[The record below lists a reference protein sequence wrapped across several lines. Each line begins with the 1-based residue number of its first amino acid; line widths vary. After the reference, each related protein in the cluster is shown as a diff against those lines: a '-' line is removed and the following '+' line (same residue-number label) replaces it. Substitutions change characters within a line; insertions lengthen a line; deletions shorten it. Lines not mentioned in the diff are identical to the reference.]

1 MDARPTKAEDID
13 TSLWCKALQRD
24 LTKEVLKDGGP
35 LAPQQLSVGVK
46 GTCNILVLGLKLKI
60 EEAMKL
66 GHCKVLVSLDLKNAH
81 NAFNRRKA
89 QEALE
94 TAAAADPRLRPL
106 VFAHHA
112 ISSQYNPIYVRSSRT
127 NGGLRFL
134 CESRAGGGQGNAL
147 TNIIFPMV
155 IDSALKTTEAEFGIE
170 VRAQQDDISLFGD
183 PDKIFGAGKA
193 LESILEK
200 LSEVG
205 LEPNKKKFQTFGT
218 SANALVN
225 KPDWLDAPFEIT
237 DPGDAARVAEA
248 EAAASEAAA
257 RARNAHSEDADEAT
271 LAAAEAAEMARET
284 RSQVPEEHRAYGVW
298 ICGAPIGS
306 AGFIAIRLNRIR
318 VRLCGSDTDGENTD
332 QGELLSLISTLAAE
346 DPHVAH
352 TAIHYS
358 VQNRVDFILQTNLPE
373 ETRTLAQAVDKT
385 IERCYELAFGA
396 DLLDPGGPSDPNF
409 SADPTFVRDLFTQ
422 KVKAGGGGYRVTAE
436 RAPFLNSLNL
446 VAPQLLPGPNETG
459 GLWPSLASVFGAG
472 SFTDANKENRWSA
485 FYASGSKYGTQLR
498 EEWLR
503 LQGLRD
509 SAAADA
515 GLTDLPKSVLDA
527 ESEGFGHKCIKLHKS
542 VFDHIKCLRSKGLN
556 RRALAL
562 RRDDP
567 RRISYLARSESRTSN
582 VLLTGTP
589 TEECRFTPHDFR
601 SAVQNQFGV
610 AQSCLAAII
619 GLIITNHVN
628 CPTLHV
634 DKYGYNLKTVTGTTD
649 DATRQLHNAFQNTVS
664 KWLCRARIP
673 HKGGAWGKPRSC
685 KDIFSGL
692 LNRLADVEGEGGEEA
707 RRWRQGIIP
716 DLVIN
721 ALDLTHLSEGSAQRR
736 YGNANTMADV
746 KTLAPG
752 GAYSQS
758 AATTKMDAVLQREL
772 KVTNDYHTAASKLDE
787 RYHGTAPE
795 VTGPIEA
802 KLNTYNSG
810 KVSGIVVGAFAEVS
824 PAVED
829 LADLIASELA
839 ASYMEFYE
847 VSMAEAR
854 SMQLQRVNRAWG
866 LAAHRG
872 WARLLH
878 SRIQDTVEYR
888 RQPGPA
894 ERGQVDEDELD
905 AAENYFFHRNNN
917 FHHGPR
923 TECP

>member
-1 MDARPTKAEDID
+1 
-13 TSLWCKALQRD
+13 
-24 LTKEVLKDGGP
+24 
-35 LAPQQLSVGVK
+35 
-46 GTCNILVLGLKLKI
+46 
-60 EEAMKL
+60 
-66 GHCKVLVSLDLKNAH
+66 
-81 NAFNRRKA
+81 
-89 QEALE
+89 
-94 TAAAADPRLRPL
+94 
-106 VFAHHA
+106 
-112 ISSQYNPIYVRSSRT
+112 
-127 NGGLRFL
+127 
-134 CESRAGGGQGNAL
+134 
-147 TNIIFPMV
+147 
-155 IDSALKTTEAEFGIE
+155 
-170 VRAQQDDISLFGD
+170 
-183 PDKIFGAGKA
+183 
-193 LESILEK
+193 
-200 LSEVG
+200 
-205 LEPNKKKFQTFGT
+205 
-218 SANALVN
+218 
-225 KPDWLDAPFEIT
+225 
-237 DPGDAARVAEA
+237 
-248 EAAASEAAA
+248 
-257 RARNAHSEDADEAT
+257 
-271 LAAAEAAEMARET
+271 
-284 RSQVPEEHRAYGVW
+284 
-298 ICGAPIGS
+298 
-306 AGFIAIRLNRIR
+306 
-318 VRLCGSDTDGENTD
+318 
-332 QGELLSLISTLAAE
+332 
-346 DPHVAH
+346 
-352 TAIHYS
+352 
-358 VQNRVDFILQTNLPE
+358 
-373 ETRTLAQAVDKT
+373 
-385 IERCYELAFGA
+385 
-396 DLLDPGGPSDPNF
+396 
-409 SADPTFVRDLFTQ
+409 
-422 KVKAGGGGYRVTAE
+422 
-436 RAPFLNSLNL
+436 
-446 VAPQLLPGPNETG
+446 
-459 GLWPSLASVFGAG
+459 
-472 SFTDANKENRWSA
+472 
-485 FYASGSKYGTQLR
+485 
-498 EEWLR
+498 
-503 LQGLRD
+503 
-509 SAAADA
+509 
-515 GLTDLPKSVLDA
+515 
-527 ESEGFGHKCIKLHKS
+527 
-542 VFDHIKCLRSKGLN
+542 
-556 RRALAL
+556 
-562 RRDDP
+562 
-567 RRISYLARSESRTSN
+567 
-582 VLLTGTP
+582 
-589 TEECRFTPHDFR
+589 
-601 SAVQNQFGV
+601 
-610 AQSCLAAII
+610 LAAII

-854 SMQLQRVNRAWG
+854 SIQLQRVNRAWG

-888 RQPGPA
+888 QQPGPA